1 MTLVYRALRAAAD
14 TLALSGVPDP
24 AVDAALLL
32 SFVTGKEPLRLRA
45 EGSTELDAEQEAA
58 FDCLV
63 RRRAS
68 REPLQYILGD
78 APFMG
83 RMFKVTPD
91 TLIPR
96 ADTEILCARALERL
110 GDGMRALDLC
120 TGTGILA
127 ITMACE
133 RPRAQVLAGDVSPAA
148 LAVARE
154 NAHTL
159 GAEVEYRRGDLFA
172 SFAGERFHVI
182 VSNPPYICK
191 MDMENLQEEVRREPA
206 LALYGGA
213 DGLDFY
219 RRIARE
225 APEHLFP
232 GGYLLL
238 EIGCDE
244 GAAVAELLRGAFRD
258 IRVLPDLRG
267 LDRVVEARLLGEKYK
282 GGGF

>member
-58 FDCLV
+58 FDRLV

-110 GDGMRALDLC
+110 GDGMRVLDLC
-120 TGTGILA
+120 TGTGVLA

-133 RPRAQVLAGDVSPAA
+133 RPRTQVLAGDISPAA

-154 NAHTL
+154 NAHVL
-159 GAEVEYRRGDLFA
+159 GAAAEWRCGDLFA
-172 SFAGERFHVI
+172 PFAGERFHVI

-191 MDMENLQEEVRREPA
+191 TDMENLQEEVRREPA

-213 DGLDFY
+213 DGLALY

-244 GAAVAELLRGAFRD
+244 GAAVAELLRGAFRE

-267 LDRVVEARLLGEKYK
+267 LDRVVEARLL
-282 GGGF
+282 